1 MDYLTGNQFLTL
13 NDYKNIEIFQNENYN
28 QDYQNNQDY
37 QIGGGPS
44 SLDLTI
50 CIGIMLLYISITI
63 LVIVYFNKNKTNGM
77 EKNDIIKKNSL
88 FVLMMIIFSAGIYSS
103 IHIGTTTNQILLF
116 SSVLCAIGLSTNGIF
131 YFSI

>member
-13 NDYKNIEIFQNENYN
+13 NDYKNIEIFQNENY
-28 QDYQNNQDY
+28 NQDY